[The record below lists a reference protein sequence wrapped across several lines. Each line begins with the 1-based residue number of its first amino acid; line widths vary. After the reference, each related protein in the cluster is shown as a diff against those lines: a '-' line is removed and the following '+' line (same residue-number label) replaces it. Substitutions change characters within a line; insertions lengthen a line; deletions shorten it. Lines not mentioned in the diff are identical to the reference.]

1 MLRFFDL
8 QLKTNEKFIKGDI
21 VNVGSK
27 TYYCNVHAFVD
38 AFKDLEQ
45 CKSLGLIC
53 RNLNKCF
60 CDVAQE
66 LYIRQ
71 LTNMEREYI
80 KEGHGVDKWKY
91 ILLRPFKKTQ

>member
-1 MLRFFDL
+1 M
-8 QLKTNEKFIKGDI
+8 EGDI

-27 TYYCNVHAFVD
+27 TYYRNVQMFVD

-53 RNLNKCF
+53 QNLNKCF

-66 LYIRQ
+66 
-71 LTNMEREYI
+71 
-80 KEGHGVDKWKY
+80 
-91 ILLRPFKKTQ
+91 